1 MGNTLSGG
9 TMLKNIGLIIVCNLL
24 MYLIIIL
31 IIKIKE
37 NVEKMKATAV
47 GQKFTDFE
55 METPDG
61 KPVKLS
67 DYVGKGKVVLVDFWA
82 TWCGPCQTMGP
93 LVEEIAEERADIKV
107 CKLDVDQ
114 EPELAR
120 QYRVM
125 SIPTFLVFKEG
136 EVVKRDMG
144 VMSKEEVE
152 GLIG

>member
-1 MGNTLSGG
+1 MAIVHLS
-9 TMLKNIGLIIVCNLL
+9 KDNF
-24 MYLIIIL
+24 
-31 IIKIKE
+31 KE
-37 NVEKMKATAV
+37 EVLE
-47 GQKFTDFE
+47 
-55 METPDG
+55 
-61 KPVKLS
+61 S
-67 DYVGKGKVVLVDFWA
+67 KVPVLVDFWA

-114 EPELAR
+114 E
-120 QYRVM
+120 
-125 SIPTFLVFKEG
+125 EG